1 MWGGLDLDLEGH
13 VALVKADK
21 RIPADS
27 NLLLVF
33 LEFFFVMFPA

>member
-1 MWGGLDLDLEGH
+1 MWGGLDPDLEGH
-13 VALVKADK
+13 VALMKTNK

-33 LEFFFVMFPA
+33 LEFFFFFW